1 MLRCKIIMNDFP
13 SELIF
18 LIIIAVVSISINIV
32 IFSLYFRKRGLRES
46 YERITKT
53 NKTEDYKKFEIPA
66 LYKKDSLQL
75 SFDKHVKQKEDFDK
89 WKQTVI
95 SKFQEIHKI
104 PTLSSIRLFPTE
116 KIFTKKRE
124 NYVVTKYSTKA
135 QDGDLIFFYEL
146 LPHKIKENNPTLFI
160 VPGSGN
166 QGARDVIDMPSK
178 FSKYYYQQGIG
189 DKIANEGYIVYVIE
203 NRGWGERTIDAGTL
217 CKESDVFGSG
227 EILERQLKNLGY
239 DLINLQIIDTL
250 QIFKSIQSISHVNL
264 DNMFILGITHGGKIA
279 LRSSLFLPE
288 LKGAMIAS
296 SLFSTEYFGTKG
308 NGYTHGLLKYFDNP
322 DLAAT
327 ISPKPLYLSWGLNEN
342 FPHGSEART
351 SYSANLIRKAYSI
364 FDLEKNLTTITHNQ
378 TINSGHTVDE
388 SSILNFL
395 RKTS

>member
-1 MLRCKIIMNDFP
+1 MNDVTIG
-13 SELIF
+13 IF
-18 LIIIAVVSISINIV
+18 FIIIIVISVSINIIV
-32 IFSLYFRKRGLRES
+32 FTLYFRKRGLRES
-46 YERITKT
+46 YERVAKI
-53 NKTEDYKKFEIPA
+53 NKTEDYKKFVIPT

-75 SFDKHVKQKEDFDK
+75 SFDKHVKQKQDFDK

-95 SKFQEIHKI
+95 SKFQEIHEI
-104 PTLSSIRLFPTE
+104 PTLSSIRTFPAE
-116 KIFTKKRE
+116 KIFTKKYA
-124 NYVVTKYSTKA
+124 NYILTKYSTKA
-135 QDGDLIFFYEL
+135 QDGDIIFFYEL

-166 QGARDVIDMPSK
+166 QGARDVIDMPSEL
-178 FSKYYYQQGIG
+178 SKYYYQQGIG
-189 DKIANEGYIVYVIE
+189 DKVATEGYIVYVIE

-217 CKESDVFGSG
+217 CKESDVFDSG

-250 QIFKSIQSISHVNL
+250 QIFKSIQSNSGINL
-264 DNMFILGITHGGKIA
+264 DNMFMLGITHGGKIA

-288 LKGAMIAS
+288 LKGVMIAS
-296 SLFSTEYFGTKG
+296 SLFSTEHFGTKG

-342 FPHGSEART
+342 FPHGLEAKT
-351 SYSANLIRKAYSI
+351 SYSANLIKKSYSI
-364 FDLEKNLTTITHNQ
+364 FGLEKNLTTITHNQ

>member
-1 MLRCKIIMNDFP
+1 MNNFP
-13 SELIF
+13 SEFIF
-18 LIIIAVVSISINIV
+18 LIIIGVVSISINIA
-32 IFSLYFRKRGLRES
+32 IFSLYFRKRGLRKS
-46 YERITKT
+46 YERVTKT

-75 SFDKHVKQKEDFDK
+75 SFDKHVKQKGDFNK
-89 WKQTVI
+89 WKQIVI

-124 NYVVTKYSTKA
+124 NYVVTKYSAKA
-135 QDGDLIFFYEL
+135 HDGDLIFFYEL

-166 QGARDVIDMPSK
+166 QGARDVIDMPSE

-250 QIFKSIQSISHVNL
+250 QIFKSIQSVSHVNL

>member
-1 MLRCKIIMNDFP
+1 MNDFP

-18 LIIIAVVSISINIV
+18 LIIIAVVSISINII

-250 QIFKSIQSISHVNL
+250 QIFKSIQSVSHVNL

>member
-1 MLRCKIIMNDFP
+1 MNDVTVG
-13 SELIF
+13 IF
-18 LIIIAVVSISINIV
+18 LIIIAVVSVSINIV
-32 IFSLYFRKRGLRES
+32 VFSLYFRKRGLRGS
-46 YERITKT
+46 YERVTKI

-75 SFDKHVKQKEDFDK
+75 SFDKHVKQKEDFDN

-104 PTLSSIRLFPTE
+104 PTLSSVRIFPTE
-116 KIFTKKRE
+116 KIFTEKHE

-166 QGARDVIDMPSK
+166 QGARDVIDMPSE

-189 DKIANEGYIVYVIE
+189 DKVATEGYIVYVIE

-288 LKGAMIAS
+288 LKGVMIAS
-296 SLFSTEYFGTKG
+296 SLFSTEHFGTKG

-342 FPHGSEART
+342 FPHGLEAKT
-351 SYSANLIRKAYSI
+351 SHSANLIKKAYSL
-364 FDLEKNLTTITHNQ
+364 FDLEKNLTTTIHNQ

-388 SSILNFL
+388 SSILDFL
-395 RKTS
+395 RKVS